1 MQRRVERKLVESHRG
16 YGVILLHDLRGLSV
30 LSENTEVLKHL
41 GYLKTIPHK
50 YKVS

>member
-1 MQRRVERKLVESHRG
+1 MQRRVEWKVVEAHRG
-16 YGVILLHDLRGLSV
+16 YGVTLLHNLRGLSV

-41 GYLKTIPHK
+41 GYLKTITHK